1 MDTFRVDIGKQ
12 TYEIDAPDERT
23 AWAWANQ
30 THQKDEQEK
39 QKAVDTEVASM
50 RKGNALVRG
59 ARGAGASLQNDL
71 YGITGLAFDLT
82 PENQKTIAANKQF
95 LKEDTAGKVGGF
107 GADVAAFAL
116 PGVGIEMGLAKALPA
131 AMRLAKSAPFLSGAG
146 ASRVAGNVALDTGL
160 AAAYAP
166 EDRGEAALS
175 GAAGSAIGQGLAR
188 AVGRAA
194 GGLFTPSDAARRLMD
209 RGIQPT
215 VGQSVG
221 GLANRTEQAIAG
233 IPIVGSP
240 INRAR
245 TRTAEEIL
253 RSGADISDRNLIPY
267 RDMPDRVVAN
277 LKKLPDN
284 ATGNELLKVVH
295 SNVSALYDD
304 AFKQVGNV
312 NMSNAPAEL
321 TKLATKSAASN
332 LLEPKLL
339 TNWINVEILPKL
351 QKGGVIDGNQWKMI
365 DSELGKQAANYRA
378 GGAGQNR
385 PLAKAF
391 TELQNWWRTDFQG
404 KVPPELT
411 DQIGA
416 ANSAWREM
424 LPLEKAASYA
434 GARGRKGVPSGSEL
448 QRAIDD
454 LDKSRDNRN
463 SAYFP
468 EETGL
473 LANDA
478 NEVTGNVLGDS
489 GTALRLAGMG
499 ATGAGAA
506 FMNVVPQLAASRA
519 ATQIGYLRPV
529 QKGLLGGYGKKQ
541 KAMQDA
547 LRRYS
552 PYAGDL
558 GASFISE

>member
-1 MDTFRVDIGKQ
+1 MPTFDVDVADK
-12 TYEIDAPDERT
+12 TYEVDAPDERT
-23 AWAWANQ
+23 AWAWANRS
-30 THQKDEQEK
+30 HQDEQNK
-39 QKAVDTEVASM
+39 GKKAVDDEVASM
-50 RKGNALVRG
+50 RQGSALKRG
-59 ARGAGASLQNDL
+59 ARGAGASLQNL
-71 YGITGLAFDLT
+71 GYGLKGIVSDLT
-82 PENQKTIAANKQF
+82 PEQQQTVNVNKRF
-95 LKEDTAGKVGGF
+95 LDEDTAGFVGGL
-107 GADVAAFAL
+107 ATDVASFAL
-116 PGVGIEMGLAKALPA
+116 PGGAALKVARALPA
-131 AMRLAKSAPFLSGAG
+131 AMKLAKAAPLLAPL
-146 ASRVAGNVALDTGL
+146 AGNVALDTGL